1 MLQFDLLKTEGHARR
16 GTLTLNH
23 GVVQTPIFMPVG
35 TYGTVKGVMPQSL
48 HDMGA
53 QIILGNTFHLWMRPG
68 LDVMQQFGGLHKF
81 ENWHKP
87 ILTDSG
93 GFQVWS
99 LGEMRKISE
108 EGVRFASP
116 VNGDKLFLTP
126 EISMQIQT
134 ILNSDIVMQFDE
146 CTPYWKGD
154 KSLGHI
160 TTEKEARASME
171 LSLRWAKRCQTEFDK
186 LQNPNA
192 LFGIVQGGM
201 FEHLREESL
210 AALADNLVLVLTP
223 DIQTLMQAYAMVK
236 RLALEFARL
245 PGCAVGVKPDGCG
258 FAGAQ
263 PADAAKHRI
272 PLVGAPGRRNRSK
285 MKRLIAGK
293 SISKN
298 GEIND
303 LLPRINPRGPVKGRD
318 AIDAGFAHFAGLDAR
333 IFARNAGK
341 GAPQIIAPVP
351 RKAKR
356 REYRLPAF
364 ARNRHLR
371 RTILHAVAAGHCE
384 TQTQVGVEEIA
395 PLHHTLMRV
404 IAIEN
409 AIDRRHKAIAVGA
422 PVGDPQRLRNIQRPT
437 HAAGGVRVGARPFG
451 DGACTL
457 ARCLHV
463 ERILRR

>member
-1 MLQFDLLKTEGHARR
+1 MLQFQVLNTDPTTHARR

-48 HDMGA
+48 HEMGA

-99 LGEMRKISE
+99 LGDMRKISE

-186 LQNPNA
+186 LENPNA

-210 AALADNLVLVLTP
+210 AALADMN
-223 DIQTLMQAYAMVK
+223 
-236 RLALEFARL
+236 L
-245 PGCAVGVKPDGCG
+245 PGYAIGGVSVGEPKDEMMRVMN
-258 FAGAQ
+258 
-263 PADAAKHRI
+263 H
-272 PLVGAPGRRNRSK
+272 
-285 MKRLIAGK
+285 
-293 SISKN
+293 ISPK
-298 GEIND
+298 
-303 LLPRINPRGPVKGRD
+303 
-318 AIDAGFAHFAGLDAR
+318 
-333 IFARNAGK
+333 
-341 GAPQIIAPVP
+341 
-351 RKAKR
+351 
-356 REYRLPAF
+356 LPANKPRYLMGVGTPEDLV
-364 ARNRHLR
+364 AG
-371 RTILHAVAAGHCE
+371 VAAGVDMFDCVMP
-384 TQTQVGVEEIA
+384 T
-395 PLHHTLMRV
+395 R
-404 IAIEN
+404 N
-409 AIDRRHKAIAVGA
+409 ARNGHLFTRF
-422 PVGDPQRLRNIQRPT
+422 GDLRLRNSRNKADERPIDET
-437 HAAGGVRVGARPFG
+437 CTCYTCKNFSRAYLHHLDRCGEMLGPMLSTVHNLHYYLNLMREVRAALDAGAYAAFMQQFAAER
-451 DGACTL
+451 
-457 ARCLHV
+457 ARG
-463 ERILRR
+463 I